1 MARLRA
7 IRPIA
12 RVRRGMAEMEAQ
24 WAIQVDAFARTILV
38 HGGTKDVNVS
48 PKAHTPLTPQETNK
62 THYT

>member
-1 MARLRA
+1 M
-7 IRPIA
+7 A
-12 RVRRGMAEMEAQ
+12 RVRRGTAEMEAQ

-62 THYT
+62 TQYT